1 MTGSST
7 VAETLTY
14 RTISRTT
21 IPAGTA
27 ASANFSLNAL
37 DHAVWGGLAEV
48 VYFYHYTLDPVRLQ
62 QSLKRTLQDF
72 PMLCGQLRSGPD
84 SSLSIGYP
92 HPGVLFTV
100 REVNLP
106 MSKVKS
112 GLHEAYTV
120 YDFIEKI
127 NPLLLKRQNRPLA
140 TFTITRMDGDGS
152 ALGISFSH
160 AVADGYSFYYFIK
173 RWSQIHN
180 GLPGSTPWHD
190 RSVLTFDAAGV
201 PAHLSP
207 LPSTVKGFRHLSS
220 WQLLKLASTFL
231 VRKNSIMCRVLRFT
245 QPQLMAIKSAAG
257 RQGPVSLNYALT
269 AHLWQF
275 CTRLQN
281 SAYHSAPRK
290 LLIPVNMR
298 PTIDHPLS
306 RNYFGNA
313 ISNVV
318 VVCSIGELTGGNIA
332 SIANTCRQRVE
343 ALDREDFKE
352 QMLWLREQ
360 EKNKNMLRVQADV
373 NPYAGDCFI
382 TSLFRMPV
390 YAACFDGHMPSWAGV
405 PAVPIPWVLYLMPAP
420 GESGGIDVYAN
431 LPRSAADKL
440 KLDAWQAELYKY
452 GEADDAALTG
462 ESGD

>member
-1 MTGSST
+1 M
-7 VAETLTY
+7 AETLTY

-37 DHAVWGGLAEV
+37 DHAVWRGFAEV

-62 QSLKRTLQDF
+62 HSLKRTLQEF

-127 NPLLLKRQNRPLA
+127 NSLLLKRQNRPLA
-140 TFTITRMDGDGS
+140 TFRITHMKGGGS
-152 ALGISFSH
+152 ALGISISH
-160 AVADGYSFYYFIK
+160 ALADGYSFYYFIK

-180 GLPGSTPWHD
+180 GLTAEPPLHD
-190 RSVLTFDAAGV
+190 RSLLACTGEAASSLPISAAG
-201 PAHLSP
+201 
-207 LPSTVKGFRHLSS
+207 LPRTCGGFRLLTA
-220 WQLLKLASTFL
+220 WQLFRLISRFL
-231 VRKNSIMCRVLRFT
+231 VQQRSVVCRILRFSSS
-245 QPQLMAIKSAAG
+245 QAMAIKSAAG
-257 RQGPVSLNYALT
+257 RQGPVSLNDALT

-290 LLIPVNMR
+290 LLIPANMR
-298 PTIDHPLS
+298 PIIDHPLS
-306 RNYFGNA
+306 KNYFGNA
-313 ISNVV
+313 ISNAVV
-318 VVCSIGELTGGNIA
+318 ECSIGALTGGNIA
-332 SIANTCRQRVE
+332 SIANICRQRVN
-343 ALDREDFKE
+343 ALDREYFKE

-373 NPYAGDCFI
+373 NPFAGDCFI

-390 YAACFDGHMPSWAGV
+390 YAACFDGHMPAWAGI
-405 PAVPIPWVLYLMPAP
+405 PAVPIPWVLFLMPAP

-462 ESGD
+462 EPGD